1 MTVATAT
8 ANADNTRTYEMVTDY
23 YGRQLQATT
32 DLRTSACCDISA
44 MPTWLKPLLA
54 QIHPD
59 VLSRY
64 YGCGLVCPPLL
75 EGCRVLDL
83 GCGSGRDV
91 YALAQLVG
99 PSGSAV
105 GVDMTDEQL
114 TVARQHQ
121 AHHSDLF
128 GYNNVTLLH
137 G

>member
-32 DLRTSACCDISA
+32 DLITSACCDISA